1 MKEKEKEKEEK
12 KTDKEVIKTM
22 EKRALDD
29 EKLKILL
36 KNKLYEHSNIILSDN
51 FYDSMETIGDV
62 IEELGKVEDVL
73 KIKRLSYL
81 FHYTKNNSKIYRKDI
96 DPEDIF
102 AYFIQNIKSDYYRAS
117 NGFITTDYFKNEGI
131 ITDELEIKSKIQKT
145 LTNHISNVDNNKIL
159 QK

>member
-1 MKEKEKEKEEK
+1 MKK
-12 KTDKEVIKTM
+12 KSENEVIKTM
-22 EKRALDD
+22 EKKALDD
-29 EKLKILL
+29 DKLKAIL
-36 KNKLYEHSNIILSDN
+36 KTKLYEHSNIILDEN
-51 FYDSMETIGDV
+51 FYKNMETIGDV

-81 FHYTKNNSKIYRKDI
+81 FHHTKNNSKIYIKDI

-131 ITDELEIKSKIQKT
+131 NSDELENKNQSRKFS
-145 LTNHISNVDNNKIL
+145 SNDVENDINKIIL
-159 QK
+159 EK